1 MNTAQDLKEILRR
14 IEGRPYPAYKDT
26 RGTYAFGPFL
36 LSIDHVQGDPFA
48 APSDVS
54 VLVKDPGFPAEILRT
69 RQTRIAAED
78 RILRF
83 FGQALHRQSRPG
95 KGSGKSGKLSVT
107 RPGQEILE
115 RTSCHLYEDGS
126 VRVRFN
132 IGFPANG
139 RRILARELERILFV
153 TLPTVVNESLIYKNY
168 TPKMKEELQ
177 ETWQLAMDQTAI
189 RDQLKALGLAA
200 FVADGSILP
209 RESGVSQ
216 KPMQE
221 AVAFAAPESLA
232 VEVETPF
239 RGRIRGLGI
248 RKGVTLIAG
257 GGYHGKSTLLE
268 ALERGVYDHIAG
280 DGRELVITDE
290 TAVKSRAED
299 GRSVQ
304 DVNISGFIT
313 NLPNGKDTVA
323 FSTEDASGST
333 SQAAGL
339 AEAIEAGTKT
349 LLMDEDTSAANF
361 MIRDNLMQEVV
372 HGDQE
377 PIIPFMDR
385 VRELYEKDGISTI
398 LVAGSSGAFFSKADT
413 VIQMDQY
420 VPLDITEKAKNAAK
434 AYVFREK
441 ENLQPFDCRS
451 VRIPHRVKESERSKV
466 RSRGM
471 DTISV
476 DRQDID
482 MRYVEQLV
490 DPEQLA
496 AIGQLLKLA
505 NREIV
510 DDSRTLTEV
519 VDVLEDRMNAGALDE
534 TVRGHGARPRKQEIL
549 AAFNRQR
556 FQKITPDRKQQT
568 ADKLE

>member
-54 VLVKDPGFPAEILRT
+54 VLVKNPGFPSDLLRT

-189 RDQLKALGLAA
+189 RDQLKVLDLAA

-221 AVAFAAPESLA
+221 AVAFATPESLA

-248 RKGVTLIAG
+248 RKGVTFIAG

-556 FQKITPDRKQQT
+556 FQKITPDRKQ
-568 ADKLE
+568 

>member
-189 RDQLKALGLAA
+189 RNQLKVLDLAA

-549 AAFNRQR
+549 AAINRQR

>member
-189 RDQLKALGLAA
+189 RNQLKVLDLAA

-313 NLPNGKDTVA
+313 NLPKGKDTVA

-420 VPLDITEKAKNAAK
+420 VPLDITEKAKDAAK

>member
-54 VLVKDPGFPAEILRT
+54 VLVKDPGFPSDILRT

-189 RDQLKALGLAA
+189 RDQLKALDLAA

-385 VRELYEKDGISTI
+385 VRELYEKDDISTI

-420 VPLDITEKAKNAAK
+420 MPLDITEKAKNAAK

-556 FQKITPDRKQQT
+556 FQKITPDRKQ
-568 ADKLE
+568 

>member
-189 RDQLKALGLAA
+189 RNQLKVLDLAA

>member
-1 MNTAQDLKEILRR
+1 MNTAQYLKEILRR

-189 RDQLKALGLAA
+189 RDQLKVLDLAA

-549 AAFNRQR
+549 AAINRQR

>member
-189 RDQLKALGLAA
+189 RDQLKVLDLAA

-420 VPLDITEKAKNAAK
+420 VPLDITEKAKNAEK

-549 AAFNRQR
+549 AAINRQR

>member
-54 VLVKDPGFPAEILRT
+54 VLVKDPGFPSDILRT

-189 RDQLKALGLAA
+189 RDQLKALDLAA

-385 VRELYEKDGISTI
+385 VRELYEKDDISTI

-510 DDSRTLTEV
+510 DDSRSLTEV

-556 FQKITPDRKQQT
+556 FQKITPDRKQ
-568 ADKLE
+568 

>member
-189 RDQLKALGLAA
+189 RDQLKVLDLAA

-221 AVAFAAPESLA
+221 AVAFATPESLA

-248 RKGVTLIAG
+248 RKGVTFIAG

-441 ENLQPFDCRS
+441 ENLQPFDFRS

-556 FQKITPDRKQQT
+556 FQKITPDRKQ
-568 ADKLE
+568 